1 MPHRKTHKSPLLL
14 QLKIVVMCGLA
25 AMTFGLSERVM
36 AEKSQPQNISTQA
49 KDLQLNNNGT
59 ESIFTP
65 PVELS
70 QNDNSS
76 INNFVNNSQNNKSR
90 VNNFVSQKSTPVNS
104 QNNKSRVNN
113 FVGQKSTPINPNI
126 PAKPIQI
133 AQVSFPD
140 IQNHWAKTFIEALAA
155 KDIIS
160 GYPDGFYRP
169 DQKVTRAE
177 FAAIIRKAFSDKN
190 TVREAI
196 AFVDVP
202 QRYWGF
208 DAIKRADEIGFLTG
222 YPDRTFRP
230 DTNIPRVEVLVS
242 LISGLGLNTSK
253 EVGLASFYDD
263 SGDIPNYAVNQLAA
277 ATENQIVVN
286 YDNVKTLNPNQTA
299 TRADVAAFV
308 YQALVNNGTL
318 PKIAA
323 DNPVAAYI
331 VGYQAPVAEKP
342 PEPKPNED
350 DLKEYILPE
359 PPTTYVVTGGGVGD
373 KGVPGSSIT
382 SPSGFGSQWGDVF
395 ASASYQERTRYGTE
409 DDGSVSVGFGLGDAR
424 KYAGLEVSLASVSTF
439 RRGFYE
445 NGALSLKLHRL
456 LTHDISIAAG
466 IENLATWGDTDGGTS
481 GYGVITKYFQ
491 LQDSPDKPF
500 SSLVANIGVGGG
512 RFRSESDVI
521 NRKDTVNVFGSLG
534 VRVFRPISFIADWSG
549 QDLGLGVSIAPFRNI
564 PLTINPS
571 VVDVTNNAG
580 DGARFTIGV
589 GYGLKF

>member
-1 MPHRKTHKSPLLL
+1 MPHRKTQKSRLL
-14 QLKIVVMCGLA
+14 QLQILAICGLVG
-25 AMTFGLSERVM
+25 MTFGLSERVM

-70 QNDNSS
+70 RNDNSS
-76 INNFVNNSQNNKSR
+76 VNNFVNQKSTPVNTQNNNSR
-90 VNNFVSQKSTPVNS
+90 VNNFVSQKSTPINS
-104 QNNKSRVNN
+104 
-113 FVGQKSTPINPNI
+113 NI

-140 IQNHWAKTFIEALAA
+140 VQNHWAKTFIEVLAA
-155 KDIIS
+155 KDIIL

-177 FAAIIRKAFSDKN
+177 FAAIIRKAFQKN
-190 TVREAI
+190 TVKEAI

-208 DAIKRADEIGFLTG
+208 DAVKYANEIGFLTG

-230 DTNIPRVEVLVS
+230 DQNIPRVEVLVS
-242 LISGLGLNTSK
+242 LITGLGLNTSK

-286 YDNVKTLNPNQTA
+286 YDNVKALNPNQVA

-331 VGYQAPVAEKP
+331 VGYQAPVVEKP
-342 PEPKPNED
+342 PEPTPKQED
-350 DLKEYILPE
+350 VDKYKLDE
-359 PPTTYVVTGGGVGD
+359 PPTTAFILGEEVGD

-382 SPSGFGSQWGDVF
+382 SPSGFGAQWGDVF
-395 ASASYQERTRYGTE
+395 ASASYQERTRFGNL

-456 LTHDISIAAG
+456 LTNDIAIAGG

-481 GYGVITKYFQ
+481 GYGVISKYFQ
-491 LQDSPDKPF
+491 LNSPDKPF
-500 SSLVANIGVGGG
+500 SSVVANIGVGGG